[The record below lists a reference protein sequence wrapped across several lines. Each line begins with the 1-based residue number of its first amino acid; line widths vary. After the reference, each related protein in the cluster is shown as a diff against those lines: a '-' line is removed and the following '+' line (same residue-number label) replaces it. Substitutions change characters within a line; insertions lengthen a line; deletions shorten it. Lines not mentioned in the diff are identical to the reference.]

1 MSAQLSLTA
10 RLNTSAADSRRGI
23 VRAHPEALTA
33 LGLREWDAVSIT
45 GARVTAAVV
54 AAAPSGTPTGTL
66 LLDDITFSNAGIK
79 ENASV
84 VISAVTVSG
93 ASRVIVT
100 GSAVASRG
108 VDEATLRRALLGK
121 VLSVGDAVSLLPRD
135 LGPELTASA
144 ATRALTLSV
153 GITWTNELLTVTATA
168 PASPVSVQ
176 PSTAVLWADGGSDN
190 ALGVDPGA
198 VAANPGAVSA
208 NPGAV
213 AANPG
218 ALGGNPGAV
227 GGSGRGWGTTL
238 PGIPSPGHGVR
249 PASEL
254 VGVDTQVAKLTEWL
268 DITLDE
274 PEVLRALGATPR
286 LGVLISGPA
295 GSGKATLV
303 RSVCA
308 ARTLTT
314 IDGPT
319 VGSLE
324 ASARLRAVTDAIAD
338 LRRTGSGVLLIT
350 DVDALLPVEP
360 EPVSTLILD
369 ELRAAIAPPVAAGNG
384 AVDHAGARSDQ
395 PDHLALIVTSAEP
408 AGLDERLRGPDLCD
422 RELVIGLPD
431 AARRAR
437 ILGVIL
443 TGVPTDGAL
452 DLDDIASRTPGF
464 VAGDLAALA
473 REAALRAAARASS
486 TDTAPTLTDAD
497 LVGALDVI
505 RPVSR
510 LRTPEVAVGSI
521 TLDDVGD
528 MTETKQALT
537 ETVLWPLQHPDT
549 FTRLGVEPP
558 RGVLLYGPPGCGKT
572 FVVRA
577 LAASGMLSV
586 HMVKGAELMDKW
598 VGSSEKAVR
607 DLFAA
612 ARESAPSLIFLDE
625 VDALAPRRGQST
637 DSGVGDRVVASLL
650 TELDGVEP
658 LQDVVVLGA
667 TNRPDLIDPALLRP
681 GRLERLVFVP
691 PPDAQ
696 ARADILRTSGRKV
709 PLADGIDLD
718 ALADDLE
725 GYSAADCSALLREA
739 ALAAMRRDID
749 AATVTADDVADAR
762 KRVRPSLDAAQ
773 VENLRAYADRRK
785 E

>member
-1 MSAQLSLTA
+1 MNAQLTLTA
-10 RLNTSAADSRRGI
+10 RVNTSAADSRRGI

-84 VISAVTVSG
+84 VLSGVAVHG
-93 ASRVIVT
+93 AARVVVT

-153 GITWTNELLTVTATA
+153 GITWTNELLTVTATD
-168 PASPVSVQ
+168 PGSPVSVQ
-176 PSTAVLWADGGSDN
+176 PSTAVLWASD
-190 ALGVDPGA
+190 GVDATRSAVGA
-198 VAANPGAVSA
+198 APRAAGTS
-208 NPGAV
+208 
-213 AANPG
+213 
-218 ALGGNPGAV
+218 PGAV
-227 GGSGRGWGTTL
+227 GENRGAVGTAAGGVGRGWLTTP
-238 PGIPSPGHGVR
+238 PGAESPGHVVR

-254 VGVDTQVAKLTEWL
+254 VGVDAQVAKLTEWL
-268 DITLDE
+268 SITLDE
-274 PEVLRALGATPR
+274 PGVLRALGATPR
-286 LGVLISGPA
+286 LGVLLSGPA

-319 VGSLE
+319 IGSLE
-324 ASARLRAVTDAIAD
+324 ASARLRAVSDAIAD
-338 LRRTGSGVLLIT
+338 LRRSGSGVLLIT
-350 DVDALLPVEP
+350 DVDALLPAKS

-369 ELRAAIAPPVAAGNG
+369 ELRAAISPTDATSTSD
-384 AVDHAGARSDQ
+384 DHI
-395 PDHLALIVTSAEP
+395 ALIVTSAEP
-408 AGLDERLRGPDLCD
+408 AGLDERLRAPDLCD

-452 DLDDIASRTPGF
+452 DLDHIAARTPGF

-473 REAALRAAARASS
+473 REAALRAAARASAS
-486 TDTAPTLTDAD
+486 DAAPSLTDDD

-637 DSGVGDRVVASLL
+637 DAGVGDRVVAALL

-696 ARADILRTSGRKV
+696 ARAEILRTSGRKV

-718 ALADDLE
+718 ALAADLE
-725 GYSAADCSALLREA
+725 GYSAADCAALLREA

-749 AATVTADDVADAR
+749 AATVTADDVVDAR
-762 KRVRPSLDAAQ
+762 TRVRPSLDAAQ
-773 VENLRAYADRRK
+773 VEDLRAYADRRS